1 MTANQWWDIIINGIG
16 LLSIACLSV
25 PALHA
30 NKYGKLIYRLST
42 IKGRFADPNINQVRH
57 ELLQNLRE
65 LQSQWTAWKGRLLIG
80 GTILAGVSYV
90 LALMKV
96 YYV

>member
-1 MTANQWWDIIINGIG
+1 MSANPWWDIVINGIG
-16 LLSIACLSV
+16 LVGIACLAV

-42 IKGRFADPNINQVRH
+42 IKGQFADPNINKLRR
-57 ELLQNLRE
+57 ELLQSLRE
-65 LQSQWTAWKGRLLIG
+65 LQSEWTPWKSRLLIG
-80 GTILAGVSYV
+80 GTILAGLSY
-90 LALMKV
+90 ALGLIKV